1 MRISVVVP
9 ALVSLLIPLAAPA
22 GPAQAADSARLQA
35 QVNRAAA
42 SGQDC
47 AVLDGHRYCLGL
59 GFTDQSEPEA
69 RASLARLVATRSART
84 TAEQTGDID
93 TAPGAERR
101 TQADRRA
108 EFASAAA
115 SLDKVRDL
123 ESTDA
128 NARTTYPAMAV
139 ILDPRKG
146 TEQVRTYWCGPASMQ
161 MIEWAWNNTKQS
173 QKYWAG
179 RLGTTTSGSS
189 VWDMVRVTNEATGWD
204 REAYAGKYIVLNIGD
219 YTFRRWMNLMK
230 RHYADYRAPVIL
242 HPVLRKRYYSYLD
255 DDASGHFQVGRGYDT
270 RGAYQRIGYFEPWNQ
285 QRFDSSEPYIARRQ
299 WHRAYYSYQANQAH
313 PAQNLGL

>member
-47 AVLDGHRYCLGL
+47 AVFDGHRYCLGL

-123 ESTDA
+123 ESPDSPEFSATELKDTAQFFVPIDA
-128 NARTTYPAMAV
+128 M
-139 ILDPRKG
+139 
-146 TEQVRTYWCGPASMQ
+146 
-161 MIEWAWNNTKQS
+161 
-173 QKYWAG
+173 G
-179 RLGTTTSGSS
+179 R
-189 VWDMVRVTNEATGWD
+189 DFNP
-204 REAYAGKYIVLNIGD
+204 
-219 YTFRRWMNLMK
+219 RRW
-230 RHYADYRAPVIL
+230 AIAI
-242 HPVLRKRYYSYLD
+242 
-255 DDASGHFQVGRGYDT
+255 SG
-270 RGAYQRIGYFEPWNQ
+270 
-285 QRFDSSEPYIARRQ
+285 
-299 WHRAYYSYQANQAH
+299 
-313 PAQNLGL
+313 